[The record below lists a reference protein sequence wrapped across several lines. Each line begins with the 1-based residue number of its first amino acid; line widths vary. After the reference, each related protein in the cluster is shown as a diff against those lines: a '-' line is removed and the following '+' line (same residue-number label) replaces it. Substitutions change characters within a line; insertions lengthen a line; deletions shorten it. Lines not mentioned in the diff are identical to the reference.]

1 MLNSEKKVTIE
12 WINKKDENKTNMSN
26 PLRSHNDKNKLS
38 IMVSQILSEEIPQL
52 KNNSLL
58 HDLVLYSL
66 LEKMNTVQTIENVL
80 SYIKESDAK
89 TVQDVSFR
97 MEKFVLNVQF
107 KTI

>member
-1 MLNSEKKVTIE
+1 MLSSEKKVTIE
-12 WINKKDENKTNMSN
+12 WINKMDESKSNMSN
-26 PLRSHNDKNKLS
+26 PFKRNLNDKNKLS

-89 TVQDVSFR
+89 AVQDVSFR
-97 MEKFVLNVQF
+97 NGEIRIKCS
-107 KTI
+107 T

>member
-12 WINKKDENKTNMSN
+12 WINQKNDKNTNMSN
-26 PLRSHNDKNKLS
+26 PIKRNHSNKNKLS

-66 LEKMNTVQTIENVL
+66 MEKMNTVQTIENVL

-89 TVQDVSFR
+89 SVQDVSFR
-97 MEKFVLNVQF
+97 NGEIRIKCL
-107 KTI
+107 T